1 MFKRL
6 RARYGRI
13 KRNMTRQVAWDLFMV
28 YLALINM
35 GLIIFDLTY
44 LWLRPTYF
52 EFLPVV
58 TRIYDPVKGI
68 EPHPL
73 TQTLLEKFAKLR
85 KQLDSG
91 TRPIRIE
98 PTLIELRELSREVL
112 ETDPFERSGQTKSMR
127 QIWVGMRD
135 FLEAEPGD
143 FAFGAL
149 DQPIE
154 ISDLF
159 WSFEPEPDRLKAR
172 SSYFSTRLAPLL
184 AVNYYRRFDLEGELT
199 DYFPVIDLPFLL
211 IFAAEFFTR
220 WWLSYRRGSYARWWF
235 FPIFNWYDLLGIIPL
250 KQFRVFRLFRIAS
263 IYVRLHRSEHSIV
276 GDDIVS
282 RTVGYIAN
290 IISEEISDMVTL
302 RILNETQEELSDGT
316 HKRIIRSVAEE
327 HRDALAVQLTSQISD
342 LMMSA
347 EVRDQARGFLDANLE
362 RAVESAEA
370 LQRIPVPD
378 AVLRPLVTSIGG
390 AVFDAFADTLA
401 ATVESPEGKE
411 TIRFMISN
419 AVDGLV
425 EEITEG
431 EMEALVREISVQVI
445 DQMKETVSVR
455 KWTLA
460 DQPRRGILTREI
472 IE

>member
-1 MFKRL
+1 
-6 RARYGRI
+6 
-13 KRNMTRQVAWDLFMV
+13 
-28 YLALINM
+28 
-35 GLIIFDLTY
+35 
-44 LWLRPTYF
+44 
-52 EFLPVV
+52 
-58 TRIYDPVKGI
+58 
-68 EPHPL
+68 
-73 TQTLLEKFAKLR
+73 
-85 KQLDSG
+85 
-91 TRPIRIE
+91 
-98 PTLIELRELSREVL
+98 
-112 ETDPFERSGQTKSMR
+112 
-127 QIWVGMRD
+127 
-135 FLEAEPGD
+135 
-143 FAFGAL
+143 
-149 DQPIE
+149 
-154 ISDLF
+154 
-159 WSFEPEPDRLKAR
+159 
-172 SSYFSTRLAPLL
+172 LL

-199 DYFPVIDLPFLL
+199 DYFPFIDLPFLL

-250 KQFRVFRLFRIAS
+250 KQFRIFRLFRIAS

-401 ATVESPEGKE
+401 ATPGAAS
-411 TIRFMISN
+411 
-419 AVDGLV
+419 
-425 EEITEG
+425 
-431 EMEALVREISVQVI
+431 
-445 DQMKETVSVR
+445 
-455 KWTLA
+455 
-460 DQPRRGILTREI
+460 
-472 IE
+472 